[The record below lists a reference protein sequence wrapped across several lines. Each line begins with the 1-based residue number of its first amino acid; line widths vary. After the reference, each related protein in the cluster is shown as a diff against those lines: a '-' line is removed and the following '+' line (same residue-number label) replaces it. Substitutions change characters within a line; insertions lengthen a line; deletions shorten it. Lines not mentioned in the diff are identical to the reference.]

1 MSEVKSIVEEN
12 EQLKKAVSEIQ
23 ESLKGYE
30 KDYDEL
36 CVENENL
43 KAEIERINSL
53 ASDYKEEASE
63 DEEDETASVDE
74 DEEEEAMEENEEEAM
89 EEDEEEAMEEDKQ
102 AESDENKQAKIL
114 AKALRE
120 LGVAQP
126 ITTKPQAVQMSGEE
140 VMAKF
145 ASITDPK
152 ERGQF
157 YAKHRNQIFN

>member
-1 MSEVKSIVEEN
+1 MSEVKSIVKEN
-12 EQLKKAVSEIQ
+12 EELKKVVSETQ

-36 CVENENL
+36 CEENESL

-53 ASDYKEEASE
+53 ASDYKEEATE
-63 DEEDETASVDE
+63 DEEDEEASVDE
-74 DEEEEAMEENEEEAM
+74 DEEEEAMDEEEEEAM
-89 EEDEEEAMEEDKQ
+89 DEDEQ
-102 AESDENKQAKIL
+102 AESNEDKQAKIL

-120 LGVAQP
+120 LGVTQP

-157 YAKHRNQIFN
+157 YAKHRTQIFN

>member
-12 EQLKKAVSEIQ
+12 EKLKTAVAEIQ
-23 ESLKGYE
+23 DSLKGYE

-43 KAEIERINSL
+43 KAELEALKCQL
-53 ASDYKEEASE
+53 AEEAI
-63 DEEDETASVDE
+63 DSVA
-74 DEEEEAMEENEEEAM
+74 EEEEASTEEPDAMEEEEEEAT
-89 EEDEEEAMEEDKQ
+89 EDEEEAMEEDKQ
-102 AESDENKQAKIL
+102 AESSDDKQAVIL
-114 AKALRE
+114 AKALRQ

-126 ITTKPQAVQMSGEE
+126 ISTKPQAVKMSGEE

-157 YAKHRNQIFN
+157 YAKHRTQIFN